1 MLYDQILDFF
11 NDIFSKYQCGFRKNY
26 STQYALLLMIE
37 KWRESVDSG
46 NVFGALLTDLSKAF
60 DCLPHDLILAK
71 LHAYG
76 FDEMSLKL
84 MHDYLSG
91 RQQRTKI
98 ENTYSSS

>member
-1 MLYDQILDFF
+1 
-11 NDIFSKYQCGFRKNY
+11 
-26 STQYALLLMIE
+26 MIE
-37 KWRESVDSG
+37 KWRESVVSG

-84 MHDYLSG
+84 MHNYLSG

-98 ENTYSSS
+98 ENTYSSRKDIKALFLDLYSLTSFYSICFSLWKI